1 MIQLT
6 RLNSQAFALNTDL
19 IERIEE
25 TPDTVLTLIDG
36 TRYIVREPVED
47 VIDRVISFRAR
58 VVERATED
66 HVAELHVI
74 SDHMPELSLAS
85 DGGAVSE
92 DPDESGASDESG
104 PEGADEG
111 TVGEDGET

>member
-36 TRYIVREPVED
+36 TRYVVQEPVDD

-58 VVERATED
+58 VVERATQDYEG
-66 HVAELHVI
+66 AELHVI
-74 SDHMPELSLAS
+74 HDAN
-85 DGGAVSE
+85 GAE
-92 DPDESGASDESG
+92 
-104 PEGADEG
+104 
-111 TVGEDGET
+111 GED